1 MYSLLV
7 TPQAAEH
14 AAGSFTIGKDRFLE
28 YTDDQIRLPL
38 AGLSK
43 EAIACLRAWPCLLM
57 EEGRAEEVARLVQVT
72 AVAQSGK
79 DLTLT
84 LQTPPKPVELTN
96 DALWKIRTDLDI
108 EQFEFSRNHWAVK
121 DRDLFAV
128 FIKAQLSVP
137 KLTRDTFAS
146 TALPAVAR
154 SDLILARDAVA
165 ALSHADIDDLL
176 MEAGV
181 KALQAGRDLGGKRA
195 RADAMLK
202 FALENPFAVTAENSL
217 FSLFLLKQARRASR
231 APVAAAPPAKDV
243 GGSEPSAHLSAATG
257 DSDGR
262 SPNRVFVVHGRDEK
276 ARTAVVSFLES
287 VGLEGIVLHDQ
298 PNMGRHLLTK
308 FIDEAAL
315 VTFAVVLMT
324 DDDVGS
330 AKGGQLLPRARQNV
344 ILELG
349 YFIAHLGQPRVCALI
364 SPGLETPSDFDGIVY
379 IKMSADKRWQTE
391 LLRELVAAKM
401 PVAS

>member
-1 MYSLLV
+1 MEHMHLTSDHATRFATATLSHLGREYPYKMDLV
-7 TPQAAEH
+7 LTGPEDAKPPREH
-14 AAGSFTIGKDRFLE
+14 HPIFHGSFDWHSCVHGWW
-28 YTDDQIRLPL
+28 QI
-38 AGLSK
+38 
-43 EAIACLRAWPCLLM
+43 LR
-57 EEGRAEEVARLVQVT
+57 
-72 AVAQSGK
+72 
-79 DLTLT
+79 
-84 LQTPPKPVELTN
+84 
-96 DALWKIRTDLDI
+96 
-108 EQFEFSRNHWAVK
+108 
-121 DRDLFAV
+121 
-128 FIKAQLSVP
+128 
-137 KLTRDTFAS
+137 
-146 TALPAVAR
+146 
-154 SDLILARDAVA
+154 LARRFPDLAV
-165 ALSHADIDDLL
+165 SADT
-176 MEAGV
+176 
-181 KALQAGRDLGGKRA
+181 RA

>member
-38 AGLSK
+38 AGLSN

-57 EEGRAEEVARLVQVT
+57 VEGRAEEIARLVQVT

-79 DLTLT
+79 DISLT
-84 LQTPPKPVELTN
+84 LQTPSKPVEFTN

-128 FIKAQLSVP
+128 FDKATLSVP
-137 KLTRDTFAS
+137 KSTRNGFAS
-146 TALPAVAR
+146 MALPAVAR
-154 SDLILARDAVA
+154 ADLILSRDAVA
-165 ALSHADIDDLL
+165 DLSHADIDDLL

-217 FSLFLLKQARRASR
+217 FSLFLLKQVRRASNP
-231 APVAAAPPAKDV
+231 PVAGARPAKDAGASAPPART
-243 GGSEPSAHLSAATG
+243 SATPG

-262 SPNRVFVVHGRDEK
+262 SPNRVFVVHGRNEE

-308 FIDEAAL
+308 FIDEAEL

-324 DDDVGS
+324 ADDVGS
-330 AKGGQLLPRARQNV
+330 AKGGSLAPRARQNV

-349 YFIAHLGQPRVCALI
+349 YFIAHLGQPKVCALI

-379 IKMSADKRWQTE
+379 IKMGADERWRKE
-391 LLRELVAAKM
+391 LLRELVAAKL
-401 PVAS
+401 PVTA